1 VASFK
6 PSHTLKYRTRNT
18 QVYYIH
24 NFTYVYIYIYIYI
37 HICVLYIYTY
47 TYKYTYIYIYVY
59 IRLHIYVYGPRQGS
73 YMTKLGVLTH
83 RKKERKKLRL
93 PSDYIYIYI
102 YILIYIYMV
111 DAPITPLPVLTN
123 WTMRSITQK
132 CSVEIAFYRSDLDMI
147 FSVALTDFD

>member
-1 VASFK
+1 M
-6 PSHTLKYRTRNT
+6 
-18 QVYYIH
+18 H

-83 RKKERKKLRL
+83 RKKERKQLRI
-93 PSDYIYIYI
+93 PSDYIYIFI
-102 YILIYIYMV
+102 YIRTFTYIHIYGRRPDHASASAYQLDNAEHYTKV
-111 DAPITPLPVLTN
+111 QRRDCVLQIRFGHEYFRVT
-123 WTMRSITQK
+123 
-132 CSVEIAFYRSDLDMI
+132 
-147 FSVALTDFD
+147 LTDFD